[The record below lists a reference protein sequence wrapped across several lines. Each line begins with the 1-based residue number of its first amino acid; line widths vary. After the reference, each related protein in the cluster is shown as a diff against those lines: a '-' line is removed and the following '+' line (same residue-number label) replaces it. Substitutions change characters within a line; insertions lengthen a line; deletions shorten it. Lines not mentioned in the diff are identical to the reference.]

1 MKKLLSVCMI
11 VKNEEEVLERCLQSI
26 HGIADEI
33 IIVDTGSTDNTKQI
47 ATKYTD
53 KFYEIKWENDFSK
66 ARNYAASKSSGEWIL
81 VIDADEYVD
90 RESFNEFKKQLS
102 LNPPVEE
109 INAVQIVNFVGEEAN
124 NTTLNH
130 HTRLYRNNGLIEFNR
145 PIHEVLQYK
154 DKETTVVGYVDL
166 QIYHSG
172 YMKQIVK
179 EKQKNDRN
187 LSLLLKKEEKSG
199 IDYFYIGN
207 EYKSLGNMKK
217 AIEYY
222 QAAYKNRESDSV
234 AYLTKLLVLLIDAL
248 YSEKR
253 FEEALQVIKG
263 CEEAY
268 PHYADYKYYKG
279 LICLAQKKNNQA
291 KAVFEYILTNKDI
304 LVVDHSEDYKE
315 YLPLINLA
323 SIYEEEGELHK
334 AVEYYSKAISL
345 NETNDVLWS
354 RLLYLLG
361 KHSSLEELTGFINRK
376 VVTSRGMNELRMI
389 KILLNVPILNIQ
401 KLSRSLLDNE
411 NLTELENE
419 ALLIKNYLLDL
430 NFEEV
435 HRLIENKTVGELTII
450 LQKSIFTISDLIILV
465 HENNNESV
473 FEKLKKLSMLIDI
486 SDLFKLFFIKKHG
499 KLKLNN
505 REKNIFIECYR
516 QAIVLGIEKVTDKLD
531 KKIFLLDENS
541 KNEIIKIRKL

>member
-66 ARNYAASKSSGEWIL
+66 ARNYAASKASGEWIL